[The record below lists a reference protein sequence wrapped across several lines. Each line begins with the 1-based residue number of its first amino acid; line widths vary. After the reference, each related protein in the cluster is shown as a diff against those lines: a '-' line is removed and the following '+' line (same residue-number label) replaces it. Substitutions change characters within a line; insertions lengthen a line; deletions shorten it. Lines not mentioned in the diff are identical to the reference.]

1 MSDGRCL
8 PRDTVKL
15 PGKQEQGCEI
25 AAVQDEHRDFLLQ
38 MVHLLCIWALAPGLY
53 WCLCEAPVRTL
64 VESPACHIPAQSCSE
79 TSGCLLIFRWIYRH
93 FRRSWWLP
101 AHLIH
106 GNNKQNMQAADL
118 ARKIVK
124 LRIRILIKLQSLSI
138 PSITE
143 CHPITSF
150 PHKMPKSYP
159 QKVTTH
165 TICLNSHSMF

>member
-1 MSDGRCL
+1 
-8 PRDTVKL
+8 
-15 PGKQEQGCEI
+15 
-25 AAVQDEHRDFLLQ
+25 
-38 MVHLLCIWALAPGLY
+38 
-53 WCLCEAPVRTL
+53 
-64 VESPACHIPAQSCSE
+64 
-79 TSGCLLIFRWIYRH
+79 
-93 FRRSWWLP
+93 
-101 AHLIH
+101 
-106 GNNKQNMQAADL
+106 MQAADL

-165 TICLNSHSMF
+165 AICLNSHSMF